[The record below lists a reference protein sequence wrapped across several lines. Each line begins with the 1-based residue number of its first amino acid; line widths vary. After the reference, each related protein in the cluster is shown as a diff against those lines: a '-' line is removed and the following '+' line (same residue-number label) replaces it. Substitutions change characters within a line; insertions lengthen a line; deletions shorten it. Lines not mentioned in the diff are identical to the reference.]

1 MEQIILGGIVLSFIH
16 AVIPSHWL
24 PFVTIG
30 NARGWDR
37 ATLLRTTFLAGSAHT
52 VSTTVFGLLAGFAG
66 FQLSGNQQLI
76 AGRIVP
82 LLLLALGLWFV
93 MQHYLGHSHTH
104 LAEEKARGR
113 SYGRLLLS
121 LVVIMFLSPCF
132 EISAYFLS
140 AGAIGWRAVV
150 ILAAIYNILTLG
162 GMLIMVGLG
171 QRGLERLDIGWLR
184 HNEQLITG
192 LTLCGLAA
200 FNFFIDL

>member
-30 NARGWDR
+30 KARGWDR
-37 ATLLRTTFLAGSAHT
+37 ATLLRTTFLAGAAHT
-52 VSTTVFGLLAGFAG
+52 LSTTVFGLLVSFAG
-66 FQLSGNQQLI
+66 FQLSGSQQLI
-76 AGRIVP
+76 TGRIVP

-93 MQHYLGHSHTH
+93 MRHFLAGPHSH

-113 SYGRLLLS
+113 SHRRLLLS
-121 LVVIMFLSPCF
+121 LVVVMFLSPCF

-150 ILAAIYNILTLG
+150 ILAAIYNVLTLA
-162 GMLIMVGLG
+162 GMLLMVGLG
-171 QRGLERLDIGWLR
+171 RRGLERLDIGWLR

-192 LTLCGLAA
+192 LTLCGLAV

>member
-1 MEQIILGGIVLSFIH
+1 MKEIILGGIVLSFIH

-37 ATLLRTTFLAGSAHT
+37 ATLLRTTFLAGIAHT
-52 VSTTVFGLLAGFAG
+52 LSTTVFGLLVGFAG
-66 FQLSGNQQLI
+66 FQLSGSQQLI

-82 LLLLALGLWFV
+82 LLLLILGLLFV
-93 MQHYLGHSHTH
+93 MRHYLAQPHSH
-104 LAEEKARGR
+104 LAEEKIRGR
-113 SYGRLLLS
+113 SYRGLLLS
-121 LVVIMFLSPCF
+121 LVVIMFFSPCF

-140 AGAIGWRAVV
+140 AGAMGWRAVA

-162 GMLIMVGLG
+162 GMLVMVGLG
-171 QRGLERLDIGWLR
+171 QRGLEKLDIGWLR

-192 LTLCGLAA
+192 LTLCGLAV

>member
-1 MEQIILGGIVLSFIH
+1 MGGIVLSFIH

-30 NARGWDR
+30 KARGWDR
-37 ATLLRTTFLAGSAHT
+37 ATLLRTTFLAGAAHT
-52 VSTTVFGLLAGFAG
+52 LSTTVFGLLVSFAG
-66 FQLSGNQQLI
+66 FQLSGSQQLI
-76 AGRIVP
+76 TGRIVP

-93 MQHYLGHSHTH
+93 MRHFLAGPHSH

-113 SYGRLLLS
+113 SHRRLLLS
-121 LVVIMFLSPCF
+121 LVVVMFLSPCF

-140 AGAIGWRAVV
+140 AGAMGWRAVATLV
-150 ILAAIYNILTLG
+150 AIYNVLTLA

-171 QRGLERLDIGWLR
+171 QRGLEKLDIGWLR

-192 LTLCGLAA
+192 LTLCGLAV

>member
-37 ATLLRTTFLAGSAHT
+37 ATLLRTTFLAGTAHT
-52 VSTTVFGLLAGFAG
+52 LSTTIFGLLVSYAG
-66 FQLSGNQQLI
+66 FQLTGSQQLI

-82 LLLLALGLWFV
+82 LLLLILGLWFV

-104 LAEEKARGR
+104 LEAGNARGR
-113 SYGRLLLS
+113 SHRRLLLS
-121 LVVIMFLSPCF
+121 LVVVMFFSPCF

-140 AGAIGWRAVV
+140 AGTMGWRAVAV
-150 ILAAIYNILTLG
+150 LAALYNVLTLA
-162 GMLIMVGLG
+162 GMLAMVGLG
-171 QRGLERLDIGWLR
+171 QRGLEKLDIGWLR

-192 LTLCGLAA
+192 MTLCGLAT
-200 FNFFIDL
+200 FNFFTEF

>member
-37 ATLLRTTFLAGSAHT
+37 ATLLRTTFLAGTAHT
-52 VSTTVFGLLAGFAG
+52 LSTTIFGLLVSYAG
-66 FQLSGNQQLI
+66 FQLSDSQQLI

-82 LLLLALGLWFV
+82 LLLLILGLWFV

-104 LAEEKARGR
+104 LEAGNARGR
-113 SYGRLLLS
+113 SHRRLLLS
-121 LVVIMFLSPCF
+121 LVVVMFFSPCF

-140 AGAIGWRAVV
+140 AGTMGWRAVAV
-150 ILAAIYNILTLG
+150 LAALYNVLTLA
-162 GMLIMVGLG
+162 GMLAMVGLG
-171 QRGLERLDIGWLR
+171 QRGLEKLDIGWLR

-192 LTLCGLAA
+192 MTLCGLAA
-200 FNFFIDL
+200 FNFFTEF